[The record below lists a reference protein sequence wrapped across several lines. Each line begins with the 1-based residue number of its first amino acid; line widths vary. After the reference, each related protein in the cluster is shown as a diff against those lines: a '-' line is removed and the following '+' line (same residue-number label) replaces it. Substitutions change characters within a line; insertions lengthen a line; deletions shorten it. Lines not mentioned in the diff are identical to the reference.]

1 LGREARATVAEAAD
15 DRSRLAQH
23 GADLIGGHGGHV
35 MDGHA
40 RQVSERRKHRRRT
53 VSHRV
58 SWCRQGSMSAGEDVH
73 LACMS
78 WLLTMPPK
86 SFWVIVLVEVKIR
99 PPAAFVAVSE
109 MTPPY

>member
-1 LGREARATVAEAAD
+1 
-15 DRSRLAQH
+15 
-23 GADLIGGHGGHV
+23 
-35 MDGHA
+35 
-40 RQVSERRKHRRRT
+40 
-53 VSHRV
+53 
-58 SWCRQGSMSAGEDVH
+58 MSAGEDVH